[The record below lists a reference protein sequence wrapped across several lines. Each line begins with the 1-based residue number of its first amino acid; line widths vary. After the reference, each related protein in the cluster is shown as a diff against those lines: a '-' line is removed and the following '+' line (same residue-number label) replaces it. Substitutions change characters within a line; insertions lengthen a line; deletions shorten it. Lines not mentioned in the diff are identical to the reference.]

1 MIEITVTEF
10 EKNFDDYMKRIED
23 NQEQFLIRREDGT
36 AVMAVPATDELET
49 LYKNHNE
56 AS

>member
-1 MIEITVTEF
+1 MIEITEIEF
-10 EKNFDDYMKRIED
+10 EKNFDGYMRRIED

-36 AVMAVPATDELET
+36 AVVAVPATDELEK

>member
-10 EKNFDDYMKRIED
+10 EKNYDDYMRRIED

>member
-1 MIEITVTEF
+1 MIEITEIEF
-10 EKNFDDYMKRIED
+10 EKNFDDYMRRIED

-36 AVMAVPATDELET
+36 AVVAVPATDELEK